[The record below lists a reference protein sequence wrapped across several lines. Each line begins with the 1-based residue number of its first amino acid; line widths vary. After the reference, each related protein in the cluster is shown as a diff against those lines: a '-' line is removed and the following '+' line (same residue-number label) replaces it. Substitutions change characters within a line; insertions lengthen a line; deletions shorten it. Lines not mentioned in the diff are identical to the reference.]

1 MSAVYWTTAAASL
14 LAVWLNI
21 RHHAACFWIWS
32 ATNAIRACADAVH
45 GLMPQ
50 AVVQSIYFAMSIYGI
65 TAWRRREE
73 AAS

>member
-1 MSAVYWTTAAASL
+1 VSAVYWTTAAASL

-21 RHHAACFWIWS
+21 RHHAACFWIW
-32 ATNAIRACADAVH
+32 AVTNAIWVYADAMH
-45 GLMPQ
+45 GLIPQ
-50 AVVQSIYFAMSIYGI
+50 AIVQGIYFAMSIYGI